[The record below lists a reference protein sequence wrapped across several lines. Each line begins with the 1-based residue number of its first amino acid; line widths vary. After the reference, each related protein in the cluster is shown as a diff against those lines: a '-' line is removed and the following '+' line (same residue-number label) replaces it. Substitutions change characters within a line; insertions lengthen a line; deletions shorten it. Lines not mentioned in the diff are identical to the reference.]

1 MDRVIDISNKSE
13 LVRGHT
19 SFKPYS
25 NNNCKCLDFKKF
37 IEESA
42 YTVLK
47 NNDFNEDEKST
58 IIKFLKAFLE
68 LY

>member
-13 LVRGHT
+13 LVRGHA

-25 NNNCKCLDFKKF
+25 YNNCKCSDFKNSIK
-37 IEESA
+37 ESA
-42 YTVLK
+42 HMVLK